1 MQSSLGPPPC
11 VGGAANG
18 ELAIGAC
25 PGKEACAGALPN
37 APDGGAALPKA
48 PGGGAE
54 PLTGGKAGSFAV
66 PALPGSGAG
75 NAPCAQ
81 TCPAWNV
88 TTATRNGAINRRII
102 KAVPSGPASLFPTGE
117 RLQAGIL
124 RLLPRVNN
132 PWNWARARRDVAPD
146 RQ

>member
-1 MQSSLGPPPC
+1 PC

-18 ELAIGAC
+18 ELDIGAC
-25 PGKEACAGALPN
+25 PGNAAGAAGALPN
-37 APDGGAALPKA
+37 APGGGGALPKA
-48 PGGGAE
+48 PGGGAA
-54 PLTGGKAGSFAV
+54 PLTGGKAGSFTV

-102 KAVPSGPASLFPTGE
+102 KAVPSGPASFFPLVE
-117 RLQAGIL
+117 RICNP
-124 RLLPRVNN
+124 LPTCRKFFKANVRSGT
-132 PWNWARARRDVAPD
+132 PLGSSICW
-146 RQ
+146 